1 MKIIDSSTLIQS
13 NAKFISYKHYVKIIV
28 YRRYTFEEIKRKIV
42 DALQSAGGTGLSGI
56 ELAEKT
62 GINRMTITKYLDV
75 MHARGLV
82 DKKKIGTVNIW
93 FLQSGIGDIE
103 FPINYIQVQQK
114 LIKAVL
120 AGEEEQAQRILLSVL
135 NSNVDQ
141 VKVLSDIILPA
152 INTITELYT
161 RGRVDKTER
170 TFLLNLMAELIDLI
184 KFNTRPSEQK
194 MNAQILVVAGSE
206 DRVHLA
212 KSAAIAFQM
221 LGWKSLYVG
230 NVEELIDPFFDI
242 DFQRYVSRVWS
253 NKRGIMIICIFSS
266 SEGALRFLSST
277 ANAMKGR
284 LKGELRIACS
294 TTQDLHAVAEENS
307 DYIIKDLL
315 SLVEWAEREYN
326 IIVG

>member
-1 MKIIDSSTLIQS
+1 
-13 NAKFISYKHYVKIIV
+13 VKTIV
-28 YRRYTFEEIKRKIV
+28 YRRYTLEEVKRKIG

-62 GINRMTITKYLDV
+62 GINRMTITKYLDI

-82 DKKKIGTVNIW
+82 EKKKIGTVNIW

-103 FPINYIQVQQK
+103 FPVNYIQVQQK
-114 LIKAVL
+114 LIKAIL
-120 AGEEEQAQRILLSVL
+120 TGEEELARRILLTVL

-141 VKVLSDIILPA
+141 VRILSDIILPA

-170 TFLLNLMAELIDLI
+170 TFLLNLMLELIDLV
-184 KFNTRPSEQK
+184 KFNMRPSEQK
-194 MNAQILVVAGSE
+194 MNAQVLVVAASE
-206 DRVHLA
+206 DRMHLA
-212 KSAAIAFQM
+212 KTAAIAFQM
-221 LGWKSLYVG
+221 LGWKSIYVG

-242 DFQRYVSRVWS
+242 DFQRYISRIWA
-253 NKRGIMIICIFSS
+253 NKRGVMIICIFSS
-266 SEGALRFLSST
+266 GEGSLRFLSST

-294 TTQDLHAVAEENS
+294 TTQDLFTVAQENS
-307 DYIIKDLL
+307 DHIIKDLL
-315 SLVEWAEREYN
+315 SLVGWAEREYN
-326 IIVG
+326 IIVS